1 MEIVLN
7 KLVAYHQGPWRRAD
21 WQDLS
26 KQYLNRLDKKK
37 G

>member
-1 MEIVLN
+1 MEIELN

-26 KQYLNRLDKKK
+26 KYLNRVDKKK